1 MTSWLEPLGR
11 DRARRARAGATGPS
25 SEQGLDACGGRVAKE
40 GHRRFARSTESTAG
54 WLAGMVPADE
64 RGMAVGNSPDRVV
77 ASNGGADGVV
87 AAGGAVVASGSA
99 DGIGAAG
106 GAGQGRMT
114 AGRPLE
120 PAGGL
125 WPVGGPRRAQW
136 SPVGPGLARL
146 RRPPGFRAIF
156 AAMNASIVRLDAPLE
171 PDVSTPDADRLLVGV
186 PEHRVW
192 NYFTDS
198 TQTFFAGRWAGTRG
212 KWRVRYTENE
222 LCVMTAGRVVITP
235 DSGESREFG
244 PGAAFVIPAGFTG
257 TWEVLEDC
265 AKVYAIFEPRT

>member
-1 MTSWLEPLGR
+1 MDRKWLAMTSWLEPLGR
-11 DRARRARAGATGPS
+11 DRARRARARAGIHGPS
-25 SEQGLDACGGRVAKE
+25 SRD
-40 GHRRFARSTESTAG
+40 
-54 WLAGMVPADE
+54 WLAGMMPADGRGPATGPE
-64 RGMAVGNSPDRVV
+64 RRPGMAGR
-77 ASNGGADGVV
+77 V
-87 AAGGAVVASGSA
+87 AAPGTVLEGGTSELAPPARS
-99 DGIGAAG
+99 
-106 GAGQGRMT
+106 
-114 AGRPLE
+114 LE

-222 LCVMTAGRVVITP
+222 LCVMTAGRVVITSE
-235 DSGESREFG
+235 SGNRSEFG
-244 PGAAFVIPAGFTG
+244 PGAAFVIPAGFVG

-265 AKVYAIFEPRT
+265 AKVYAIFEPRA